1 MIRPRISEA
10 RKLAQLRALTD
21 RQLTALIDNQLER
34 GFALARHLEYGSAE
48 YYEEMTRLCLEV
60 GRLLPVVN
68 RADRARL
75 QSRLSEL
82 QNTMVCGMTMGAAS

>member
-1 MIRPRISEA
+1 ME
-10 RKLAQLRALTD
+10 
-21 RQLTALIDNQLER
+21 
-34 GFALARHLEYGSAE
+34 FGSAE
-48 YYEEMTRLCLEV
+48 YYEEMTRLCAEV

-82 QNTMVCGMTMGAAS
+82 QNTMGCGMTMRAAS